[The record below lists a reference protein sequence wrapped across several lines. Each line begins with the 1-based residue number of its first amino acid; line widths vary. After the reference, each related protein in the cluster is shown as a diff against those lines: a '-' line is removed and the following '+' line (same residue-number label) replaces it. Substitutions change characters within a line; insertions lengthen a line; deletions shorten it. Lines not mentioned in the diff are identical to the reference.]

1 MGFLED
7 LGSGL
12 KDVLDAFVGS
22 LGSSLKESIST
33 DVILDNLDR
42 VDVGMTQIIGGM
54 GAGRELSHLIKSNIA
69 GAYTNVKLLGGDLE
83 NIVQQQQNLND
94 STGRQLILQREYHD
108 DLFATTKVTEQSA
121 HELITAFDNAG
132 KSVYDIKNT
141 MEGVVNQSRSLGLN
155 ATEVS
160 SRMVTNLEKMNM
172 YGFERGVEG
181 LSRMAAKSAMFK
193 LDMSSTFNLAD
204 KLISPEQAVEFSA
217 RLQSLGIQSELIDPF
232 RAMDLATNDMEELQ
246 NQMIELGKGMT
257 YYNEQTGKVEI
268 FKEKRGVIKELA
280 AAAGMTS
287 TEFSRM
293 IVQSETLNRKMAE
306 IKMPNLNITEDQK
319 TMIANLAAM
328 KDGPQGK
335 GYYVQ
340 IEKDDGTTTEKLVSS
355 LDEKDILKLADQ
367 VANPKTMEELA
378 QDQVDFLSRMA
389 NSLDAIKNGP
399 SMGIAG
405 SKLGEGVV
413 DLTIAA
419 DALVYK
425 PLAKAMDSGKI
436 ADIID
441 KSGDDL
447 KKIYESI
454 TTSASGFDGTLAGF
468 KSLLNTGLDGITDA
482 TLDAALEFQNNLK
495 QVKRLGT
502 FANYGEVL
510 DRANVNEY
518 KVGEV
523 NDGFVYGQGNNK
535 QIVQTHPDDNA
546 FFAQRQGMV
555 AAMGGMDILQKV
567 KETIIS
573 ANAPTNNNNNY
584 FEQFQNMAM
593 NQNNTKEVNHKMD
606 PIKHEGELKFSI
618 DINAPAGVDTRALNE
633 IFKNNT
639 GFMQNLIVQFN
650 KQMNNNYFTKAPTDV
665 NRTYINA
672 G

>member
-94 STGRQLILQREYHD
+94 ATSKQLILQREYHD

-121 HELITAFDNAG
+121 YELISSFDNAG

-141 MEGVVNQSRSLGLN
+141 MEGVVNQSRALGLN

-160 SRMVTNLEKMNM
+160 SRMVSNLEKMNM
-172 YGFERGVEG
+172 YGFERGVDG
-181 LSRMAAKSAMFK
+181 LSKMAAQSAMFK

-217 RLQSLGIQSELIDPF
+217 RLQALGIQSELIDPF

-280 AAAGMTS
+280 AAAGMS
-287 TEFSRM
+287 ATEFSRM

-306 IKMPNLNITEDQK
+306 IKMPNLDITEDQK
-319 TMIANLAAM
+319 TMIANLATFD
-328 KDGPQGK
+328 KSVNNGK
-335 GYYVQ
+335 GAYVIQ
-340 IEKDDGTTTEKLVSS
+340 VEQEDGTTVSKQIS
-355 LDEKDILKLADQ
+355 QLDSKDIQRLTDQ
-367 VANPKTMEELA
+367 VANPKTMEDLA
-378 QDQVDFLSRMA
+378 EDQIDFLSKIA
-389 NSLDAIKNGP
+389 NSLDAIKNAP

-454 TTSASGFDGTLAGF
+454 TKSGSEFDGTVSKF
-468 KSLLNTGLDGITDA
+468 KELLNTGLAGITDA
-482 TLDAALEFQNNLK
+482 TLAAKTEFDNNLK
-495 QVKRLGT
+495 KVKRLGT
-502 FANYGEVL
+502 FANYGESL
-510 DRANVNEY
+510 NKANVTDY
-518 KVGEV
+518 KVNEV
-523 NDGFVYGQGNNK
+523 NDGFVFGEGNNK
-535 QIVQTHPDDNA
+535 QVVQTHPNDNA
-546 FFAQRQGMV
+546 FFFQGNMLD
-555 AAMGGMDILQKV
+555 ALGGNNFLKHV
-567 KETIIS
+567 KETITN
-573 ANAPTNNNNNY
+573 ANAPQKNYDDY
-584 FEQFQNMAM
+584 FERFQNMAM
-593 NQNNTKEVNHKMD
+593 NQNNTKEINHKME
-606 PIKHEGELKFSI
+606 PVKHEGDIKISI
-618 DINAPAGVDTRALNE
+618 DVNAPAGVDTQMLNDA
-633 IFKNNT
+633 FKNNRQLMEILVT
-639 GFMQNLIVQFN
+639 QIN
-650 KQMNNNYFTKAPTDV
+650 KQMDNNYFTKAPTDV
-665 NRTYINA
+665 NRTYIS
-672 G
+672 

>member
-42 VDVGMTQIIGGM
+42 VDVGMTQIISGM

-94 STGRQLILQREYHD
+94 ATGRQLILQREYHD

-121 HELITAFDNAG
+121 YELISSFDNAG

-141 MEGVVNQSRSLGLN
+141 MEGVVNQSRALGLN

-160 SRMVTNLEKMNM
+160 SRMVSNLEKMNM

-181 LSRMAAKSAMFK
+181 LSRMAAQSAMFK

-217 RLQSLGIQSELIDPF
+217 RLQALGIQSELIDPF

-280 AAAGMTS
+280 AAAGMS
-287 TEFSRM
+287 ATEFSRM

-306 IKMPNLNITEDQK
+306 IKMPNLNITEDQR

-328 KDGPQGK
+328 KEGPQGK

-340 IEKDDGTTTEKLVSS
+340 IEKEDGTTTEKLVSS
-355 LDEKDILKLADQ
+355 LDEKDIQKLTDQ
-367 VANPKTMEELA
+367 VANPKTMEDLA
-378 QDQVDFLSRMA
+378 EDQIDFLSKIA
-389 NSLDAIKNGP
+389 NSLDAIKNAP

-454 TTSASGFDGTLAGF
+454 TKSGSEFDGTVGKF
-468 KSLLNTGLDGITDA
+468 KELLNTGLAGITDA
-482 TLDAALEFQNNLK
+482 TFAAKTEFDNNLEK
-495 QVKRLGT
+495 IKRLGT
-502 FANYGEVL
+502 FANYGESL
-510 DRANVNEY
+510 NKANVTDY
-518 KVGEV
+518 KVNEV
-523 NDGFVYGQGNNK
+523 NDGFVFGEGNNK
-535 QIVQTHPDDNA
+535 QVVQTHPNDNA
-546 FFAQRQGMV
+546 FFFQGNMLD
-555 AAMGGMDILQKV
+555 ALGGSNFLKHV
-567 KETIIS
+567 KETITN
-573 ANAPTNNNNNY
+573 ANAPQKNYDDY
-584 FEQFQNMAM
+584 FERFQNMTM
-593 NQNNTKEVNHKMD
+593 NQNNTKEINHKME
-606 PIKHEGELKFSI
+606 PVKHEGDIKISI
-618 DINAPAGVDTRALNE
+618 DINAPVGVDTRMLNE
-633 IFKNNT
+633 AFKNNRAL
-639 GFMQNLIVQFN
+639 MENLVIQVN
-650 KQMNNNYFTKAPTDV
+650 KQIDNNYFTKAPTDV
-665 NRTYINA
+665 NTTYIS
-672 G
+672 

>member
-42 VDVGMTQIIGGM
+42 VDVGMTQIISGM

-94 STGRQLILQREYHD
+94 ATGRQLILQREYHD

-121 HELITAFDNAG
+121 YELISSFDNAG

-141 MEGVVNQSRSLGLN
+141 MEGVVNQSRALGLN

-160 SRMVTNLEKMNM
+160 SRMVSNLEKMNM

-181 LSRMAAKSAMFK
+181 LSRMAAQSAMFK

-217 RLQSLGIQSELIDPF
+217 RLQALGIQSELIDPF

-280 AAAGMTS
+280 AAAGMS
-287 TEFSRM
+287 ATEFSRM

-306 IKMPNLNITEDQK
+306 IKMPNLNITEDQR

-328 KDGPQGK
+328 KEGPQGK

-340 IEKDDGTTTEKLVSS
+340 IEKEDGTTTEKLVSS
-355 LDEKDILKLADQ
+355 LDEKDIQKLTDQ
-367 VANPKTMEELA
+367 VANPKTMEDLA
-378 QDQVDFLSRMA
+378 EDQIDFLSKIA
-389 NSLDAIKNGP
+389 NSLDAIKNAP

-454 TTSASGFDGTLAGF
+454 TKSGSEFDGTVGKF
-468 KSLLNTGLDGITDA
+468 KELLNTGLAGITDA
-482 TLDAALEFQNNLK
+482 TFAAKTEFDNNLEK
-495 QVKRLGT
+495 IKRLGT
-502 FANYGEVL
+502 FANYGESL
-510 DRANVNEY
+510 NKANVTDY
-518 KVGEV
+518 KVNEV
-523 NDGFVYGQGNNK
+523 NDGFVFGEGNNK
-535 QIVQTHPDDNA
+535 QVVQTHPNDNA
-546 FFAQRQGMV
+546 FFFQGNMLD
-555 AAMGGMDILQKV
+555 ALGGSNFLKHV
-567 KETIIS
+567 KETITN
-573 ANAPTNNNNNY
+573 ANAPQKNYDDY
-584 FEQFQNMAM
+584 FERFQNMAM
-593 NQNNTKEVNHKMD
+593 NQNNTKEINHKME
-606 PIKHEGELKFSI
+606 PVKHEGDIKISI
-618 DINAPAGVDTRALNE
+618 DINAPVGVDTRMLNE
-633 IFKNNT
+633 AFKNNR
-639 GFMQNLIVQFN
+639 GLMENLVTQFN
-650 KQMNNNYFTKAPTDV
+650 KQMDNNYFTKAPTDV
-665 NRTYINA
+665 NTTYIS
-672 G
+672 